1 MVVSA
6 GDTVNLASRMESS
19 GESGAIHVTEA
30 IYDGLKERYLFEDR
44 EFINIKG
51 KGDMQTYFLLG
62 KM

>member
-1 MVVSA
+1 
-6 GDTVNLASRMESS
+6 MESS

-44 EFINIKG
+44 GFINIKG

-62 KM
+62 QMGE